1 MPIGVFGNCTITVT
15 SEVVGDFYINEEKQI
30 GQIRALAPNAKILPG
45 LDSLKDL
52 DKLIDALH
60 PYALDANWKDLSKE
74 MIDKAHAK
82 GVKIF
87 SDGFGGNMNTVS
99 YVKAIQSGIDVIST
113 NKVSVIFDAAAKISE

>member
-1 MPIGVFGNCTITVT
+1 MI
-15 SEVVGDFYINEEKQI
+15 E
-30 GQIRALAPNAKILPG
+30 
-45 LDSLKDL
+45 
-52 DKLIDALH
+52 ALH

-87 SDGFGGNMNTVS
+87 SDGFGNNMNADS

-113 NKVSVIFDAAAKISE
+113 NKVSVIYEAAAKISK